1 MTTEPMSFSS
11 LSVPTTLAFQNATPG
26 AAASPAPSAPAPSN
40 PNMVGLPDGAQP
52 VSPAGTATTA
62 APAGTPAPASSPFGG
77 SFLFLMVGVM
87 GLMILMQVRTGR
99 KEKKKRA
106 ALMSSMKRGDKVQTI
121 GGMIGTIV
129 EIRDDDMVLKLEE
142 GKVRVTRSSVATVL
156 KESKVG
162 EMTSMEVKN
171 GREKASV

>member
-1 MTTEPMSFSS
+1 M
-11 LSVPTTLAFQNATPG
+11 
-26 AAASPAPSAPAPSN
+26 PSN

-52 VSPAGTATTA
+52 AGPSGTGAQGSPAGPSSSA
-62 APAGTPAPASSPFGG
+62 APASPFGG

-87 GLMILMQVRTGR
+87 GLMILMQVLTGR

-106 ALMSSMKRGDKVQTI
+106 ELMSSMKRGDRVQTI
-121 GGMIGTIV
+121 GGIIGTIA

-162 EMTSMEVKN
+162 DVTSVEVKN
-171 GREKASV
+171 GREKAAV

>member
-1 MTTEPMSFSS
+1 MITEPMSFSS
-11 LSVPTTLAFQNATPG
+11 LSFPWTLAVQSATPG
-26 AAASPAPSAPAPSN
+26 VAGSPVPSN

-52 VSPAGTATTA
+52 AGPSGTGAQGSPAGPSSSA
-62 APAGTPAPASSPFGG
+62 APASPFGG

-87 GLMILMQVRTGR
+87 GLMILMQVLTGR

-106 ALMSSMKRGDKVQTI
+106 ELMSSMKRGDRVQTI
-121 GGMIGTIV
+121 GGIIGTIA

-162 EMTSMEVKN
+162 DVTSVEVKN
-171 GREKASV
+171 GREKAAV